1 MGDNSFRMQQA
12 WDDGTEKLISASQLN
27 DVPKPYTGKLSCPH
41 CHHPV
46 RAVPEHASTS
56 KNGKPYTVS
65 AHFALQSEKREPGQ
79 PERKAEHR
87 PGCPLRPVETLVDI
101 ARHSGGLAE
110 VDGDRLEL
118 RLVITE
124 TTNSKRAL
132 LPAPGA
138 PLQPPPARPVRREVV
153 SRQPSLAP
161 AVTSAARIAKFL
173 ALYENAPATARQFTV
188 RYTGHPIPWTR
199 FSYGPDPTTL
209 GALYRRLRPGPAD
222 HPVAVVGTVL
232 AAGTSRHGQPWRRIA
247 AKVPTGPGQS
257 PRADVYLRSDHPEL
271 LAPLTIG
278 THVLALAAPDVP
290 WKIWTPSHGGD
301 HHLVLWPRA
310 HWQLAYWTTDPATG
324 RISTPRTP
332 PAVTTP
338 RPPRPARPK
347 PPVRNEVQPPPDR
360 GTDPRTTTAPATTTP
375 SSRRDTSPPTAA
387 PTTPASP
394 AENPTTEQNPSP
406 RPAPPPAPP
415 APPAPPI
422 PPMPRT
428 PPSPLSVPPEE
439 PPQHRP
445 PNTKKGKGFLHRWLR
460 R

>member
-1 MGDNSFRMQQA
+1 MQQA
-12 WDDGTEKLISASQLN
+12 WDDGTEKLISANQLN
-27 DVPKPYTGKLSCPH
+27 DVPKPYTGKLWCPH
-41 CHHPV
+41 PQCRHPV

-87 PGCPLRPVETLVDI
+87 RGCPLRPVETLVDI

-124 TTNSKRAL
+124 STDSNRAL

-138 PLQPPPARPVRREVV
+138 PLPPPTRPVRREVI

-161 AVTSAARIAKFL
+161 AVTSAARVAKFL
-173 ALYENAPATARQFTV
+173 ALYENAPATVKQFTV
-188 RYTGHPIPWTR
+188 RYTGRPIPWTR
-199 FSYGPDPTTL
+199 FCYGPDPATL
-209 GALYRRLRPGPAD
+209 AALYRRLQPGPAD
-222 HPVAVVGTVL
+222 HPVAVIGTVL

-247 AKVPTGPGQS
+247 VKVPTGPGRS

-271 LAPLTIG
+271 LEPLTTG

-290 WKIWTPSHGGD
+290 WKIWTPPRGGD
-301 HHLVLWPRA
+301 HHLVLWPRT

-324 RISTPRTP
+324 RSTAPRTP

-347 PPVRNEVQPPPDR
+347 PPVRDVALHTRDG
-360 GTDPRTTTAPATTTP
+360 GTDPGNTPAPVATTTP
-375 SSRRDTSPPTAA
+375 SSPQDSSPPTAR
-387 PTTPASP
+387 PTAAAGPV
-394 AENPTTEQNPSP
+394 ENSATVEKPL
-406 RPAPPPAPP
+406 ADPAPP
-415 APPAPPI
+415 AAPPAPSAPPV
-422 PPMPRT
+422 PPMPST
-428 PPSPLSVPPEE
+428 PPPPPFLTSPED
-439 PPQHRP
+439 PQQQRP
-445 PNTKKGKGFLHRWLR
+445 SKANKGKGFLRRWLR